1 METKKLINKDAF
13 DILYEEA
20 TKDSA
25 DYIKKYI
32 SEVIITDGGWWNVAL
47 SKIEVDGLDY
57 VALALPPWQTGRGTH
72 MRKSGAGSLKF
83 EQPGNLGM
91 FAMEQD

>member
-32 SEVIITDGGWWNVAL
+32 SEVIITDGGWWNVSL
-47 SKIEVDGLDY
+47 SKIEVDGLCMELGVY
-57 VALALPPWQTGRGTH
+57 KGT
-72 MRKSGAGSLKF
+72 RTNEFFG
-83 EQPGNLGM
+83 
-91 FAMEQD
+91 